1 MEVQKAVAGIADD
14 GLRAALDRLGTAA
27 VATRPDR

>member
-1 MEVQKAVAGIADD
+1 VQRAVGGIGDA

-27 VATRPDR
+27 VATRPER